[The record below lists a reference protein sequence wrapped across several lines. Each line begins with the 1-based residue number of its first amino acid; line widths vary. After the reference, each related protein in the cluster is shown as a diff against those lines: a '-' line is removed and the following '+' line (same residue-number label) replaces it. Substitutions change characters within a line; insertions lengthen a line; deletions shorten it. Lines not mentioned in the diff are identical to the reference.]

1 MPREFTFE
9 YPAAFAVGVPLALL
23 LLGFMTWRLRR
34 NGAERSKILLLIG
47 LRTLAL
53 AILVCLLARP
63 MWVVM
68 FSESEKVNREVV
80 LLVDSSESM
89 SLAEE
94 GGTRYEKLL
103 RFMRETLLPALNK
116 EKIDVRPYLFG
127 GDIESADAKAIAGAK
142 PDRPAT
148 DLGGAIAQGIS
159 SNPHPLAVVALTD
172 GVSNESGNNNA
183 ALGALVEGSTPFIG
197 VGIGRDSEVT
207 SVSVRNVTAPE
218 TAPPKQNFRICTQ
231 LQAVTS
237 SDTPGF
243 DLLLLRDGQLVQSRK
258 ITPSRGSRL
267 WAENFDVNE
276 QENGTHYYTVQI
288 QMPKDDSTTC
298 LNKEATAQV
307 RITGENEL
315 RVLFVQ
321 GKLTW
326 DFKFIT
332 RALAEDP
339 SVKVTGLSRT
349 STKSV
354 FRQNVLNPGELTSG
368 FPTTMAEISPFRLV
382 VISSLNPSGLS
393 PSQQE
398 LVARFCSEL
407 GGGVL
412 LLGGPDTFDS
422 SWQGSKLEQLLP
434 VSFDTDPGVVGLDRP
449 FHMQI
454 TDEALQM
461 PAFQIADPQ
470 ANRAAWAQLPTFSE
484 YGRVAS
490 AKPGAVV
497 WARHEQDSNSAG
509 KRILMAS
516 QRYGAGLSAVICIDN
531 FWRWRLAK
539 GANIQQFDRF
549 WQQLFRYLGQAGR
562 QDVTLSFTD
571 GDIRLNSDV
580 HMAVERQPGA
590 DTAGQVAA
598 QVTPVEYRVVVH
610 DPGGQAVFDQKC
622 ELVPSRP
629 VDLAFHP
636 EKEGVYIASV
646 MDPTG
651 TELATRSLDLRVGRV
666 ELEKTARDMDN
677 LRQWANLSGGA
688 ALRLEDCTD
697 GDGIIKAIRGA
708 IEKSGAPRKMA
719 APAGLNPWVLTV
731 LLLSLGAEWIL
742 RRKWGLP

>member
-1 MPREFTFE
+1 M
-9 YPAAFAVGVPLALL
+9 
-23 LLGFMTWRLRR
+23 
-34 NGAERSKILLLIG
+34 
-47 LRTLAL
+47 
-53 AILVCLLARP
+53 
-63 MWVVM
+63 
-68 FSESEKVNREVV
+68 
-80 LLVDSSESM
+80 
-89 SLAEE
+89 
-94 GGTRYEKLL
+94 
-103 RFMRETLLPALNK
+103 
-116 EKIDVRPYLFG
+116 
-127 GDIESADAKAIAGAK
+127 
-142 PDRPAT
+142 
-148 DLGGAIAQGIS
+148 
-159 SNPHPLAVVALTD
+159 
-172 GVSNESGNNNA
+172 
-183 ALGALVEGSTPFIG
+183 
-197 VGIGRDSEVT
+197 
-207 SVSVRNVTAPE
+207 
-218 TAPPKQNFRICTQ
+218 
-231 LQAVTS
+231 
-237 SDTPGF
+237 
-243 DLLLLRDGQLVQSRK
+243 
-258 ITPSRGSRL
+258 
-267 WAENFDVNE
+267 NE

-298 LNKEATAQV
+298 LKKEATAQV

-368 FPTTMAEISPFRLV
+368 FPTTMAEIAPFRLV
-382 VISSLNPSGLS
+382 VISSLNPSGLT
-393 PSQQE
+393 PDQQE

-434 VSFDTDPGVVGLDRP
+434 VTFDSDSGLAGLDRP

-454 TDEALQM
+454 TDEALQT

-470 ANRAAWAQLPTFSE
+470 TNRAAWAQLPAFSE

-497 WARHEQDSNSAG
+497 WARHEEDSNSAG

-539 GANIQQFDRF
+539 DANIQQFDRF

-571 GDIRLNSDV
+571 EELKLNSDV
-580 HMAVERQPGA
+580 HMIVERQPGA
-590 DTAGQVAA
+590 DTAGQPASAA
-598 QVTPVEYRVVVH
+598 ASAEYRVVVH

-629 VDLAFHP
+629 VDLSFHP
-636 EKEGVYIASV
+636 EKEGVYIAGV
-646 MDPTG
+646 MDSAG
-651 TELATRSLDLRVGRV
+651 TELATRSIDLRTGRV
-666 ELEKTARDMDN
+666 ELEKTARDMEN

-688 ALRLEDCTD
+688 ALRLEDCAD
-697 GDGIIKAIRGA
+697 GGAIMKAIKSSHRKIRRATQDDRPRRVESVGA
-708 IEKSGAPRKMA
+708 DCALAKFGNRVDTEKEMGIAMKILNFFFFFLKKKKKKKKTKKKNKKKTRMA
-719 APAGLNPWVLTV
+719 CCLPPP
-731 LLLSLGAEWIL
+731 IL
-742 RRKWGLP
+742 RPPSSNPPCWPSHRPPVLAGFVFDDTSTFFVGRLKFSNNDGTDCGDVGRDLVNLVSQASTIKVNGEKLMQLSDPGLFETPFLFMNGHNDFVLSDAELENLRVYFAHGGFLLASGCCTNPGFPNAWRREFSRIFPEAKR

>member
-1 MPREFTFE
+1 MPKEFTFE
-9 YPAAFAVGVPLALL
+9 YPVAFLAGAPVALA
-23 LLGFMTWRLRR
+23 LLGFMAWRLRR
-34 NGAERSKILLLIG
+34 NGMEKRMVALLTGLRAAALTILLF
-47 LRTLAL
+47 
-53 AILVCLLARP
+53 LLARP
-63 MWVVM
+63 MWVAV
-68 FSESEKVNREVV
+68 SDAEKVNREVV

-103 RFMRETLLPALNK
+103 HFMRQTLLPALDR
-116 EKIDVRPYLFG
+116 EKIAVRPFLFG
-127 GDIESADAKAIAGAK
+127 GDAEAADAGSVAKAK

-148 DLGGAIAQGIS
+148 DLGGAIAHGIEDGQ
-159 SNPHPLAVVALTD
+159 HPLAVIALTD
-172 GVSNESGNNNA
+172 GVANESANNNTALA
-183 ALGALVEGSTPFIG
+183 ALLDGGTPFIG
-197 VGIGRDSEVT
+197 VGIGRDMEVT
-207 SVSVRNVTAPE
+207 SITVRNVTAPE
-218 TAPPKQNFRICTQ
+218 TAPPKQNFRVCAQ

-237 SDTPGF
+237 SDTPAF
-243 DLLLLRDGQLVQSRK
+243 DLLLLRDGKLMQTHK
-258 ITPSRGSRL
+258 ITPTRGSRL
-267 WAENFDVNE
+267 WTENFDVTE
-276 QENGTHYYTVQI
+276 AENGTHYYTVQI
-288 QMPKDDSTTC
+288 QSPRQGDDSVTC
-298 LNKEATAQV
+298 LNKEGTAQV

-332 RALAEDP
+332 RALSEDP

-368 FPTTMAEISPFRLV
+368 FPTSMAEIAPFRLV
-382 VISSLNPSGLS
+382 VISSLNPSALTS
-393 PSQQE
+393 DQQE

-434 VSFDTDPGVVGLDRP
+434 VTFDPNPGLVGVDRP
-449 FHMQI
+449 FHMQV
-454 TDEALQM
+454 TDEALQN
-461 PAFQIADPQ
+461 PAFLIADQ
-470 ANRAAWAQLPTFSE
+470 STNRAAWAQLPTFSE
-484 YGRVAS
+484 YGRVAA

-497 WARHEQDSNSAG
+497 WARHEEDSNAEG

-539 GANIQQFDRF
+539 DTNIAQFDRF

-571 GDIRLNSDV
+571 EDLRLKSDV
-580 HMAVERQPGA
+580 HMVVERQA
-590 DTAGQVAA
+590 NSESASQA
-598 QVTPVEYRVVVH
+598 TPPPAEYRVVVH
-610 DPGGQAVFDQKC
+610 DPAGQIIFDQKC
-622 ELVPSRP
+622 ELVPKRS
-629 VDLAFHP
+629 VELAFHT

-646 MDPTG
+646 LDSSG
-651 TELATRSLDLRVGRV
+651 AELATRPVELRTGRV
-666 ELEKTARDMDN
+666 ELEKTARDMEN
-677 LRQWANLSGGA
+677 LRQWAGLTGGT
-688 ALRLEDCTD
+688 ALRLEDCEN
-697 GDGIIKAIRGA
+697 GDGIVDAIRHA
-708 IEKSGAPRKMA
+708 VEKAGTPRRAMTPA
-719 APAGLNPWVLTV
+719 ALNPWVLFA
-731 LLLSLGAEWIL
+731 LLLCLGTEWIL